1 MTSESQAVRAPALEM
16 RGITKRYPGVVA
28 NDAITLDVR
37 PGEIHALLG
46 ENGAGKTTLMN
57 VLYGLAKPDEGQILL
72 DGAEVHLAGPS
83 DAIKRGISMV
93 HQHFMLVPVLTVAEN
108 IVLGDETMSGP
119 FFLDRKQAHERIIA
133 LGRRFGFEV
142 DPEAKVGSLSV
153 GWQQRVE
160 ILKALYRDARILV
173 LDEPTAVLTPQETDE
188 IFEVLRRLAAEGHS
202 IVFISHKLYEVLAI
216 ADRITVIRRGK
227 VVGERIPSETDEED
241 LAELM
246 VGREVSLVVDRGESH
261 PAEGTLKVE
270 GLVVKDD
277 RGQEVVH
284 GIDLDVRAGEILG
297 IAGVAGNGQD
307 ELVEAIVGLRKPI
320 MAQTPGQRAYLEKLK
335 RDDLGL
341 IFGVGPAGT
350 GKTFLAVAVGAAE
363 LKAGKRERLI
373 VARPAVEAGEKL
385 GFLPGTHEEKVDPY
399 MLPIWDALNE
409 CLGAPE
415 VDRRRERREIEVA
428 PLAFMRGRT
437 LKNAFVIVD
446 EAQNATVPQM
456 KMVLTRLGRGSRM
469 IVTGDPSQTDLP
481 DKTRSGLDHA
491 VSILRGVKGVA
502 LEQLT
507 AADVVRHELVGR
519 IIDAYDR
526 DAARG
531 ASRK

>member
-1 MTSESQAVRAPALEM
+1 VS
-16 RGITKRYPGVVA
+16 
-28 NDAITLDVR
+28 
-37 PGEIHALLG
+37 
-46 ENGAGKTTLMN
+46 
-57 VLYGLAKPDEGQILL
+57 AKPRQTRAHRHVIPVASPQLLRDICGPAHSHLHQIE
-72 DGAEVHLAGPS
+72 DAFAE
-83 DAIKRGISMV
+83 D
-93 HQHFMLVPVLTVAEN
+93 
-108 IVLGDETMSGP
+108 
-119 FFLDRKQAHERIIA
+119 
-133 LGRRFGFEV
+133 
-142 DPEAKVGSLSV
+142 
-153 GWQQRVE
+153 
-160 ILKALYRDARILV
+160 
-173 LDEPTAVLTPQETDE
+173 
-188 IFEVLRRLAAEGHS
+188 
-202 IVFISHKLYEVLAI
+202 
-216 ADRITVIRRGK
+216 
-227 VVGERIPSETDEED
+227 
-241 LAELM
+241 
-246 VGREVSLVVDRGESH
+246 
-261 PAEGTLKVE
+261 
-270 GLVVKDD
+270 
-277 RGQEVVH
+277 
-284 GIDLDVRAGEILG
+284 DVRAESQGGEIVVTGNGEGARMATDALQAFAKRITSG
-297 IAGVAGNGQD
+297 AEAASAELEAAIRLTRSHGVAAASGD
-307 ELVEAIVGLRKPI
+307 AIVGLRRPI

-335 RDDLGL
+335 RDEIGL

-415 VDRRRERREIEVA
+415 VDRRKERREIEVA

-481 DKTRSGLDHA
+481 DKTRSGLEHA
-491 VSILRGVKGVA
+491 ISILKSVKGVA